1 MSGLFRRRV
10 LLRENE
16 IRPRYDVVV
25 VGGGGHGL
33 AIAYNL
39 ARRHGIR
46 DVGVFERAYIGAGG
60 SGRNTTVLRANYKTP
75 ETIPFYKASFDLY
88 RTLSSEFQS
97 EGSRAGG
104 WAPLSP
110 AYAARKAQEWP
121 GRPILQRRRVLMRTL
136 TVKGE
141 PGQIRRLT
149 TESMTLGTSHKAA
162 RFHQEGTRHM
172 PARPPIALS
181 RVDEERWL
189 DLTREWVLRRA
200 REAGLAT

>member
-1 MSGLFRRRV
+1 MIRITGVEVKGLHTV
-10 LLRENE
+10 LGNL
-16 IRPRYDVVV
+16 IRLSR
-25 VGGGGHGL
+25 GL
-33 AIAYNL
+33 ADRTDL
-39 ARRHGIR
+39 
-46 DVGVFERAYIGAGG
+46 FERH
-60 SGRNTTVLRANYKTP
+60 LEP
-75 ETIPFYKASFDLY
+75 DLY